1 MKKLIIVLAAFV
13 ILVGENLSET
23 FVTFS
28 GKILNPNGNE
38 IIIQDKEFTKKIE
51 LLKKSSSIMQFG
63 A

>member
-38 IIIQDKEFTKKIE
+38 IIIQGKEFTKKISY
-51 LLKKSSSIMQFG
+51 KTYYQ
-63 A
+63 